1 MDYCAIGSGFNYKA
15 GDFGYDGDSLI
26 PKRRVIRGKISYY
39 KNILEEMAREEDC
52 KRQNNQHSHLTSANL
67 LRYNRYVVNEME
79 DNVST
84 PIKPLGDRVVA
95 VREEAKTQTVSGIY
109 LPDNAKEKPVV
120 AEVKAVG
127 GDVKNVKVG
136 DRIVYKEYSTTDL
149 KIDGTEYL
157 VVREEDI
164 LAMVVG

>member
-1 MDYCAIGSGFNYKA
+1 M
-15 GDFGYDGDSLI
+15 
-26 PKRRVIRGKISYY
+26 
-39 KNILEEMAREEDC
+39 
-52 KRQNNQHSHLTSANL
+52 
-67 LRYNRYVVNEME
+67 RYNRYVVNEME

-95 VREEAKTQTVSGIY
+95 VREEAKTQTASGIY

-136 DRIVYKEYSTTDL
+136 DRILHDSYKFSEV

-157 VVREEDI
+157 IVREEDI
-164 LAMVVG
+164 LATVVG